1 MLGIETTNGVGTME
15 TSVRELKTHLS
26 EYLRHVAAGEEVV
39 VTSHGKPVARL
50 TGVMPRALT
59 EAELEAEAI
68 AKLEALPWIRPG
80 RGGKVVGSSRPMAA
94 AGAGSASAEILT
106 WLRD

>member
-1 MLGIETTNGVGTME
+1 
-15 TSVRELKTHLS
+15 
-26 EYLRHVAAGEEVV
+26 VV

-50 TGVMPRALT
+50 TAVMPRALT
-59 EAELEAEAI
+59 DAELEAEAI

-80 RGGKVVGSSRPMAA
+80 RGGKVMGSSRPMAV
-94 AGAGSASAEILT
+94 AGAGSASEEILA